1 MVTGVEQD
9 DAASDAVATS
19 GSSGAGA
26 SSSGSSGGITVTTA
40 DGGNFTAHYALL
52 TVSLGVLK
60 EGDLDFQPPLPPSKL
75 QAIEEMVGGRVGR
88 QGAVFVVGVVG
99 TGKGE
104 RESPSSTFPFAN
116 GSKRQARFFFPI
128 ERVFFSP
135 SSGACLSLSLF
146 TLPSSEN
153 SPMTRVT
160 TLTSRACPTVF
171 FVCVERACTE

>member
-88 QGAVFVVGVVG
+88 GRRSCSSFQGA
-99 TGKGE
+99 
-104 RESPSSTFPFAN
+104 S
-116 GSKRQARFFFPI
+116 I
-128 ERVFFSP
+128 
-135 SSGACLSLSLF
+135 
-146 TLPSSEN
+146 
-153 SPMTRVT
+153 
-160 TLTSRACPTVF
+160 RAPHASQ
-171 FVCVERACTE
+171 RP